1 MCDTVPDNRPNPTG
15 RHQHVAGTV
24 PEIDRERL
32 VEIVKSLVS
41 IPSVSG
47 DELAI
52 MEHVA
57 GMMEGAGIQYTV
69 TAKDPQ
75 RPNVIASIGNG
86 KGPVIAM
93 NGHLDTVP
101 VSDPD
106 RWLTDPLT
114 GVVSEDGKKIF
125 GRGSSDMKG
134 AVGVMLY
141 VMMALKDEPLNGT
154 LQVHVVS
161 DEERGADFGTKH
173 VLEEIDAGRLPRP
186 DYVLIGEGSQL
197 KVRNAERGIFG
208 FRVRFIGRAS
218 HTAAARVSGINAIM
232 LAAKGILALEG
243 DIDKDHPA
251 VGKPVISVNKIEG
264 GIVSNV
270 VPGECIITVDRRT
283 IPGETRE
290 SVLAEVT
297 EKLDAVKA
305 EDPRFNYEILPSD
318 EEEGYTPA
326 NITEQDSPVVKML
339 QESVREVLGTE
350 PEFFR
355 TWAGATDGRL
365 YRVAGIDT
373 VGFGPSGENAHGANE
388 AVFVDDL
395 VTQAQV
401 YIATARRILD

>member
-1 MCDTVPDNRPNPTG
+1 MS
-15 RHQHVAGTV
+15 GTV
-24 PEIDRERL
+24 PVIDRDQL
-32 VEIVKSLVS
+32 VEIVTSLVS

-57 GMMEGAGIQYTV
+57 GMFEDAGVRHTV
-69 TAKDPQ
+69 TALDPQ
-75 RPNVIASIGNG
+75 RPNVIGSIGNG
-86 KGPVIAM
+86 NGPVIAM

-101 VSDPD
+101 VSDLD
-106 RWLTDPLT
+106 RWKTEPLT
-114 GVVSEDGKKIF
+114 GVLSEDGKRIF

-141 VMMALKDEPLNGT
+141 VMLALKDEPLNGT

-161 DEERGADFGTKH
+161 DEERGADYGTKH
-173 VLEEIDAGRLPRP
+173 LLAEVEAGRIPRP

-197 KVRNAERGIFG
+197 KVRNAERGILG

-243 DIDKDHPA
+243 DLDKEHPA
-251 VGKPVISVNKIEG
+251 IGKPVISVNKIEG
-264 GIVSNV
+264 GIVSNI
-270 VPGECIITVDRRT
+270 VPGECTITVDRRT

-290 SVLAEVT
+290 SVLDEVR
-297 EKLDAVKA
+297 EKLDAIKA
-305 EDPRFNYEILPSD
+305 SDPNFNYEILASD

-326 NITEQDSPVVKML
+326 NITDESSPIVKAVQD
-339 QESVREVLGTE
+339 SVREVLGRE
-350 PEFFR
+350 PEFFK

-365 YRVAGIDT
+365 YRFAGIET

-388 AVFVDDL
+388 AVFIDDL

-401 YIATARRILD
+401 YIATVRRLLA

>member
-1 MCDTVPDNRPNPTG
+1 VT
-15 RHQHVAGTV
+15 GTV
-24 PEIDRERL
+24 PQIDRERL
-32 VEIVKSLVS
+32 VDIVKSLVS

-57 GMMEGAGIQYTV
+57 GMMEGAGIRYVV
-69 TAKDPQ
+69 TGNDPQ

-86 KGPVIAM
+86 NGPVVAM

-114 GVVSEDGKKIF
+114 GVLSEDGKKIF

-173 VLEEIDAGRLPRP
+173 LLAEIDAGKLPRP

-197 KVRNAERGIFG
+197 KVRNAERGIMG

-243 DIDKDHPA
+243 DLDKEHPA

-297 EKLDAVKA
+297 AALDAVK
-305 EDPRFNYEILPSD
+305 ESDPRFNYEILPSD

-339 QESVREVLGTE
+339 QESVREVMGKE

-365 YRVAGIDT
+365 YRFAGIDT

-388 AVFVDDL
+388 AVYVDDL

-401 YIATARRILD
+401 YIATARRILGQQE

>member
-1 MCDTVPDNRPNPTG
+1 MSATVPQIN
-15 RHQHVAGTV
+15 
-24 PEIDRERL
+24 RERL
-32 VEIVKSLVS
+32 IEIVTQLIG

-52 MEHVA
+52 MQHVA
-57 GMMEGAGIQYTV
+57 GYFDGAGIEHVV
-69 TAKDPQ
+69 TALDPE

-86 KGPVIAM
+86 NGPVIAM

-101 VSDPD
+101 VSDID
-106 RWLTDPLT
+106 RWKTDPFT
-114 GVVSEDGKKIF
+114 GVLSEDGKRIF

-134 AVGVMLY
+134 SVGVMLY
-141 VMMALKDEPLNGT
+141 VMAALKDEPLNGT

-161 DEERGADFGTKH
+161 DEERGADYGTKH
-173 VLEEIDAGRLPRP
+173 ILSEIEAGRLMRP

-243 DIDKDHPA
+243 DLDREHPA
-251 VGKPVISVNKIEG
+251 IGKPVISVNKIEG
-264 GIVSNV
+264 GIVSNI

-290 SVLAEVT
+290 SVLAEVR

-305 EDPRFNYEILPSD
+305 DDPNFNYEILVSD

-326 NITEQDSPVVKML
+326 NITDEDSPIVRAL
-339 QESVREVLGTE
+339 QDAVEAVRGQE
-350 PEFFR
+350 PEFFK

-365 YRVAGIDT
+365 YRFAGIDT
-373 VGFGPSGENAHGANE
+373 VGFGPHGEAAHGANE

-395 VTQAQV
+395 VTEAQV
-401 YIATARRILD
+401 YITTVRNLLS

>member
-1 MCDTVPDNRPNPTG
+1 VTAPVQNVPT
-15 RHQHVAGTV
+15 
-24 PEIDRERL
+24 IDRDRL
-32 VEIVKSLVS
+32 VEIVKNLVS

-57 GMMEGAGIQYTV
+57 GLFEGAGITHTV
-69 TAKDPQ
+69 TANDPR
-75 RPNVIASIGNG
+75 RPNVIATIGNG
-86 KGPVIAM
+86 NGPTIAM

-101 VSDPD
+101 VSDAGS
-106 RWLTDPLT
+106 WQTDPFD
-114 GVVSEDGKKIF
+114 GVLSDDGKRIF

-141 VMMALKDEPLNGT
+141 VMMALKDEQLNGT
-154 LQVHVVS
+154 LQVHIVS
-161 DEERGADFGTKH
+161 DEERGAEYGTKH
-173 VLEEIDAGRLPRP
+173 VLHEIEAGRLPRP

-218 HTAAARVSGINAIM
+218 HTAAARVTGINAIM

-243 DIDKDHPA
+243 DLDKEHPA
-251 VGKPVISVNKIEG
+251 VGKPVISVNMIQG

-270 VPGECIITVDRRT
+270 VPGECTITVDRRT

-290 SVLAEVT
+290 SVLAEVRQ
-297 EKLDAVKA
+297 KLDAIKA
-305 EDPRFNYEILPSD
+305 DDPEFNYEILASD

-326 NITEQDSPVVKML
+326 NITDDGSPIVAAL
-339 QESVREVLGTE
+339 QQSVREVLGRE
-350 PEFFR
+350 PAFFR

-365 YRVAGIDT
+365 YRFAGIDT
-373 VGFGPSGENAHGANE
+373 VGFGPSGEFAHGANE

-401 YIATARRILD
+401 YIATVRRLLGKHPGALSM

>member
-1 MCDTVPDNRPNPTG
+1 MSASVP
-15 RHQHVAGTV
+15 Q
-24 PEIDRERL
+24 IDRERL
-32 VEIVKSLVS
+32 IEIVTELVS

-52 MEHVA
+52 MQHVA
-57 GMMEGAGIQYTV
+57 GFFEGAGVKHIV
-69 TAKDPQ
+69 TAKDPT
-75 RPNVIASIGNG
+75 RPNVVASIGNG
-86 KGPVIAM
+86 EGPVIAM

-101 VSDPD
+101 VSDID
-106 RWLTDPLT
+106 RWKTDPLK
-114 GVVSEDGKKIF
+114 GVLSEDGKRIF

-141 VMMALKDEPLNGT
+141 VMAALKDEPLKGT

-161 DEERGADFGTKH
+161 DEERGADYGTKH
-173 VLEEIDAGRLPRP
+173 LLAEIEAGRLPKP

-243 DIDKDHPA
+243 DLDREHPA
-251 VGKPVISVNKIEG
+251 IGKPVISVNKIEG
-264 GIVSNV
+264 GIVSNI
-270 VPGECIITVDRRT
+270 VPGECTITVDRRT

-290 SVLAEVT
+290 SVLAEVCA
-297 EKLDAVKA
+297 KLDAVKA
-305 EDPRFNYEILPSD
+305 DDPNFNYEILASD

-326 NITEQDSPVVKML
+326 NITDEDSPIVRALQDSI
-339 QESVREVLGTE
+339 ETVRGRE
-350 PEFFR
+350 PEFFK

-365 YRVAGIDT
+365 YRFAGIDT
-373 VGFGPSGENAHGANE
+373 VGFGPNGEAAHGANE

-401 YIATARRILD
+401 YIATARNLLG

>member
-1 MCDTVPDNRPNPTG
+1 ML
-15 RHQHVAGTV
+15 GTA
-24 PEIDRERL
+24 PQIDRDRL
-32 VEIVKSLVS
+32 VEIVTDLVS
-41 IPSVSG
+41 IPSVTG

-52 MEHVA
+52 MHHVA
-57 GMMEGAGIQYTV
+57 GIFEGAGIQHIV
-69 TAKDPQ
+69 TAQDPK
-75 RPNVIASIGNG
+75 RPNVVASIGNG
-86 KGPVIAM
+86 NGPIIAM

-106 RWLTDPLT
+106 RWRTDPLK
-114 GVVSEDGKKIF
+114 GVLSEDGKKIY

-134 AVGVMLY
+134 AVGVMIYTMLA
-141 VMMALKDEPLNGT
+141 MKEEPLNGT
-154 LQVHVVS
+154 LQVHIVS

-173 VLEEIDAGRLPRP
+173 ILSEIESGNLPRP

-208 FRVRFIGRAS
+208 FRVRFVGRAS
-218 HTAAARVSGINAIM
+218 HTAAARVTGINAIA
-232 LAAKGILALEG
+232 LAAKGILAIEG
-243 DIDKDHPA
+243 DLDKEHPA

-264 GIVSNV
+264 GIASNV

-297 EKLDAVKA
+297 EKLNALKA
-305 EDPRFNYEILPSD
+305 DDPNFEYEILASD

-326 NITEQDSPVVKML
+326 NITDESSPIVRAL
-339 QESVREVLGTE
+339 QESIWDVLDRE
-350 PEFFR
+350 PEFFA

-365 YRVAGIDT
+365 YRFAGIDT
-373 VGFGPSGENAHGANE
+373 VGFGPSGEAAHGANE

-395 VTQAQV
+395 VTQARV
-401 YIATARRILD
+401 YAATVRRILSAG

>member
-1 MCDTVPDNRPNPTG
+1 VT
-15 RHQHVAGTV
+15 GTV
-24 PEIDRERL
+24 PQIDRERL

-57 GMMEGAGIQYTV
+57 GMMEGAGIRYVV
-69 TAKDPQ
+69 TGNDPQ

-86 KGPVIAM
+86 NGPVVAM

-114 GVVSEDGKKIF
+114 GVLSEDGKKIF

-173 VLEEIDAGRLPRP
+173 LLAEIDAGKLPRP

-197 KVRNAERGIFG
+197 KVRNAERGIMG

-243 DIDKDHPA
+243 DLDKEHPA

-297 EKLDAVKA
+297 AALDAVK
-305 EDPRFNYEILPSD
+305 ESDPRFNYEILPSD

-339 QESVREVLGTE
+339 QESVREVMGKE

-365 YRVAGIDT
+365 YRFAGIDT

-388 AVFVDDL
+388 AVYVDDL

-401 YIATARRILD
+401 YIATARRILGQQE